1 MQYAR
6 LAGSDRAEPVKM
18 RSPAPFRT
26 QLLKWIGNK
35 QKFAHE
41 IIGHFPA
48 QFGAYYE
55 PFLGAGGVM
64 ATLAPGEGYGS
75 DVFAPLIE
83 IWAALAE
90 RPDELKHWY
99 ASRWETFQAGDRVE
113 QYEKIKASYNAN
125 PNGADFLFLTRSCFG
140 GVVRFRKNDGYMSTP
155 IGAHQPISPDAFSKR
170 VDTWHHRLKGAKF
183 HQLDYAEAMARAKP
197 GDLVYCDP
205 PYSHSQAILYGAQS
219 FSLAKLMEAIED
231 CKRRGVHVVL
241 SIDGTKKSGNHYCDI
256 DLPEGLFERE
266 LMVNVGRSMLK
277 RFQMGGQTCEAEEV
291 RDRLLLTY

>member
-1 MQYAR
+1 MQYA
-6 LAGSDRAEPVKM
+6 LFAGLDRAEPVNIP
-18 RSPAPFRT
+18 SPAPFKT

-41 IIGHFPA
+41 IIGHFPKH
-48 QFGAYYE
+48 FGAYYE
-55 PFLGAGGVM
+55 PFLGAGGVL
-64 ATLAPGEGYGS
+64 ATLAPSEGYGS
-75 DVFAPLIE
+75 DVFAPLVE

-90 RPDELKHWY
+90 RPDELKRWY
-99 ASRWETFQAGDRVE
+99 ATRWEMYHAGDRVQ
-113 QYEKIKASYNAN
+113 QYEKIKASYNAC

-155 IGAHQPISPDAFSKR
+155 IGAHQPISPEAFSKR
-170 VDTWHHRLKGAKF
+170 VDTWKQRLKGSQF
-183 HQLDYAEAMARAKP
+183 HLLDYAESMARAKP

-219 FSLAKLMEAIED
+219 FSLANLMEAIAD
-231 CKRRGVHVVL
+231 CKRRGVYVVL

>member
-1 MQYAR
+1 MQSALIAG
-6 LAGSDRAEPVKM
+6 LASAKPVKLGT
-18 RSPAPFRT
+18 PAPFKT

-64 ATLAPGEGYGS
+64 ATLAPTEGYGS

-83 IWAALAE
+83 IWAALAD
-90 RPDELKHWY
+90 RPEELKQWY
-99 ASRWETFQAGDRVE
+99 ASRWETYQDGDRVR
-113 QYEKIKASYNAN
+113 QYEKIKASYNVN

-155 IGAHQPISPDAFSKR
+155 IGAHQPISPTAFAKR
-170 VDTWHHRLKGAKF
+170 VDTWQHRMIGAKF
-183 HQLDYAEAMARAKP
+183 DLLDYTEAMARAKT

-219 FSLAKLMEAIED
+219 FSLVRLMEAIQD
-231 CKRRGVHVVL
+231 CKRRGVYVVL
-241 SIDGTKKSGNHYCDI
+241 SIDGTKKSGDHYCDI
-256 DLPEGLFERE
+256 DLPKGLFERE

-277 RFQMGGQTCEAEEV
+277 RFQMGGQSCEAEEV